1 MITSNITSID
11 KTQHALG
18 ERIRQLR
25 IRVGLTQ
32 AELAER
38 ANTGIRAVRNLE
50 RGEGTTLETL
60 IRALHALGAED
71 DLKAIAP
78 KPSISPM
85 AKLRGLKHPR
95 RVRRARKE

>member
-1 MITSNITSID
+1 MITPNKTSVD
-11 KTQHALG
+11 ETQHVLG

-60 IRALHALGAED
+60 IRTLRALGAED

-78 KPSISPM
+78 MPSISPM

-95 RVRRARKE
+95 RVRRPRKE